1 MQTEQLYKLW
11 KAEEAIA
18 HIHGWDFS
26 HIEDRYTGETDLP
39 WDYRA
44 AILEVLRPEMQILD
58 IDTGG
63 GEFLLSLGHPHGNT
77 AAMENYPP
85 NVALCAEK
93 LLPLGVDFRPG
104 DGNGPLPF
112 PDNRFDL
119 VINRHGAFNPAEI
132 YRVLKPGGR
141 FITQQVGADN
151 DRELVRLLCGDLP
164 PAFPDQHLSIAVDQF
179 QNAGFSILDAQEA
192 FRPIRFFDV
201 GALTWFARIIQW
213 EYPGFSVDTHFDRL
227 LKAQEV
233 LEAKGSIDGF
243 THRFFLIAIKN

>member
-1 MQTEQLYKLW
+1 MKTEEFYKLW

-18 HIHGWDFS
+18 HIKGWDFS
-26 HIEDRYTGETDLP
+26 HIADRRTEDAALP

-44 AILEVLRPEMQILD
+44 AILEILESEMQILD

-63 GEFLLSLGHPHGNT
+63 GEFLLSLGHPHRNT
-77 AAMENYPP
+77 AATENYPP

-93 LLPLGVDFRPG
+93 LLPLGLDFRPG
-104 DGNGPLPF
+104 DGSGPLPY

-151 DRELVRLLCGDLP
+151 DRELVQLLCGDLP
-164 PAFPDQHLSIAVDQF
+164 PAFPEQHLAIIREKFRA
-179 QNAGFSILDAQEA
+179 AGFAILDAREA
-192 FRPIRFFDV
+192 FQPVRFSDV
-201 GALTWFARIIQW
+201 GALTWFARILPW
-213 EYPGFSVDTHFDRL
+213 EFPGFSVDTHFDRL

-233 LEAKGSIDGF
+233 LEAQGSITTF
-243 THRFFLIAIKN
+243 THRFFLIAQK